1 MLKIVNAPHKV
12 LTTAT
17 RKVIKF
23 DKKLAHLIKE
33 MKETLAAQKDP
44 QGVGLAA
51 PQVGIDLALFIM
63 KPYEKAKV
71 EVIINPRIIEIVKS
85 ESTSSFAKASEDKPR
100 GKKPGTKL
108 EGCLS
113 VPKIW
118 SPLTRP
124 TKVILE
130 YQDMTGAVIQRP
142 FSGFEATIVQH
153 EIDHL
158 QGILFTQRALE
169 QKSGL
174 FEEHEGELK
183 KINY

>member
-12 LTTAT
+12 LTSAA
-17 RKVIKF
+17 RKVTKF
-23 DKKLAHLIKE
+23 DKKLASLIKE
-33 MKETLAAQKDP
+33 MKVTLAAQKDP

-51 PQVGIDLALFIM
+51 PQVGVDLALFIM

-71 EVIINPRIIEIVKS
+71 EVIINPRIIQTFDGK
-85 ESTSSFAKASEDKPR
+85 TSKV
-100 GKKPGTKL
+100 KKPKNKKPETKL

-130 YQDMTGAVIQRP
+130 YQDMTGAVMQRW

-153 EIDHL
+153 EVDHL

-169 QKSGL
+169 QNSGL

>member
-12 LTTAT
+12 LTTAA
-17 RKVIKF
+17 RKVTKF

-51 PQVGIDLALFIM
+51 PQVGVDLALFIM
-63 KPYEKAKV
+63 KPYEKSKT
-71 EVIINPRIIEIVKS
+71 EVIINPKIIKTFNGK
-85 ESTSSFAKASEDKPR
+85 TSKVNK
-100 GKKPGTKL
+100 GKKSGTKL

-118 SPLTRP
+118 SPLTRS
-124 TKVILE
+124 TKVLLE
-130 YQDMTGAVIQRP
+130 YQDMTGAVMQRW
-142 FSGFEATIVQH
+142 FSGFEAIIVQH
-153 EIDHL
+153 EVDHL

-169 QKSGL
+169 QNSGL